1 MGAPDTAGGSL
12 PILRP
17 SALPTHSWRY
27 RLPQGKPNPDPPAP
41 APGYPAGVPPLD
53 PALLE
58 KARRSLRRRDPVLA
72 PVIRRVGPCE
82 LRRRGDPYRS
92 LLRSVVYQQL
102 AGPAA
107 GAIAGRLRRHF
118 GGRYPRP
125 EVLLAAGEAEL
136 RALGL
141 SRQKAAAFRAV
152 AAAFADGTLTN
163 RKLGRMDDAD
173 VVEAVTRIKGIGE
186 WTAHMLLMFSL
197 GSLDVLPVGD
207 YGVRKGA
214 QQLYGLSALPARK
227 ELEVLGER
235 WRPYRSVASWYLWRS
250 MEAVPPA

>member
-1 MGAPDTAGGSL
+1 MTPDS
-12 PILRP
+12 PV
-17 SALPTHSWRY
+17 SAS
-27 RLPQGKPNPDPPAP
+27 
-41 APGYPAGVPPLD
+41 GYAAAVRPLD

-58 KARRSLRRRDPVLA
+58 KARRTLRRRDPVLA

-82 LRRRGDPYRS
+82 LERRGDPYRS

-102 AGPAA
+102 AGAA
-107 GAIAGRLRRHF
+107 AAAIAGRVRRHF
-118 GGRYPRP
+118 GGRYPWP
-125 EVLLAAGEAEL
+125 EVLLATREAEL
-136 RALGL
+136 RTLGL
-141 SRQKAAAFRAV
+141 SRQKAATLRAV

-163 RKLGRMDDAD
+163 RRLGRMQDAE

-214 QQLYGLSALPARK
+214 HQLYGLPELPKRD
-227 ELEVLGER
+227 ELETLGEP

-250 MEAVPPA
+250 MDAAPPA